1 MTSTKAPERNGTE
14 QQTFIGRTTTVVTD
28 VGQQV
33 HTTASDATA
42 VVARHAPAA
51 LAASRGTLD
60 RALATLRGS
69 SSGSLALGTFFA
81 AGVTGG
87 MFLSRAPRVLV
98 ALAFLPA
105 LLLGGTALGRGTTRL
120 EEPSRGA
127 RT

>member
-14 QQTFIGRTTTVVTD
+14 QHTLIGRTTTAVTD
-28 VGQQV
+28 VGAQV
-33 HTTASDATA
+33 HTAAAEATA
-42 VVARHAPAA
+42 VVAKHAPAA
-51 LAASRGTLD
+51 LATSRGTLD

-69 SSGSLALGTFFA
+69 SSGSLRLGTFFA

-87 MFLSRAPRVLV
+87 MFLSGAPRVFV
-98 ALAFLPA
+98 ALAFLPT

-120 EEPSRGA
+120 EEPSRAA